1 MANAFLSSPD
11 LRLEDYS
18 EPNQRTFQHDNSH
31 LTQKEAQQLFPIADG
46 FELES
51 HVHGIPISS
60 SEQDA
65 SATSYVPVPA
75 ILI

>member
-1 MANAFLSSPD
+1 MTNIFLPSAD
-11 LRLEDYS
+11 LRPEEYS
-18 EPNQRTFQHDNSH
+18 EPNQRTFQHDSS
-31 LTQKEAQQLFPIADG
+31 LLPQKEAQQLFPIADS

-51 HVHGIPISS
+51 HVRGIPISS

-65 SATSYVPVPA
+65 SATLYVSVPA